1 MTEQPTGGN
10 PPGQPGGA
18 QFTPADV
25 DFDAVYRGEQPVGG
39 VTFEQVPWDIGGPQP
54 ELVRLEETGGVLGE
68 VLDIGCGPGDN
79 ATFLAS
85 RGHRVTGA
93 DGSETAIAQAR
104 ERARTRG
111 VDVEFH
117 VADAT
122 SLENLEQRYDTV
134 LDSALYHCLPE
145 ESRTDYAAALHRV
158 TNPGARLHVFCFADE
173 GPAAF
178 PAAVSRENL
187 RTHVGA
193 HWKVL
198 DIALTRYLANLDEG
212 GREQLKELDP
222 DFDPSA
228 LELDEQGRVL
238 FPVWHLTAE
247 RG

>member
-1 MTEQPTGGN
+1 MTEKTPGGQST
-10 PPGQPGGA
+10 QPGGA
-18 QFTPADV
+18 QLTPADV
-25 DFDAVYRGEQPVGG
+25 DYDAVYRGGQPVTG

-54 ELVRLEETGGVLGE
+54 ELVRLEESGGVLGE

-111 VDVEFH
+111 VDVEFQ

-122 SLENLEQRYDTV
+122 SLQNLEPRYDTV

-158 TNPGARLHVFCFADE
+158 TRPGARLHVFCFADE
-173 GPAAF
+173 GPAF
-178 PAAVSRENL
+178 PIAVSQENL
-187 RTHVGA
+187 RTHIGA
-193 HWKVL
+193 HWKIHDVE
-198 DIALTRYLANLDEG
+198 LTRYLANLGEG
-212 GREQLKELDP
+212 GREQLRNLDP